1 MFSKAIKREIKW
13 TKVVRCDRHC
23 GRGCWSLL
31 RPVGSSLA
39 ETPSGASAPTSVPC
53 PNVRKPWLESSL
65 EQDNNFDNIWQLNQ
79 SLWFWLIQSRS
90 QNPCFHFYISGG
102 KSEPFSWIPPPKT
115 HLAVCQL
122 CFASLK
128 KLLQRHS
135 EWLGGS
141 SHGPCCCQHGA
152 PFLNT
157 ISPSVAAGSEFN
169 RKWAQSKG
177 HEIVQEKLA
186 NPWKGTWRELV
197 VGYGAWRSLGVG
209 DHHTR

>member
-13 TKVVRCDRHC
+13 TKVVRCERDC

-39 ETPSGASAPTSVPC
+39 ETPSGASAPTSVPR

-65 EQDNNFDNIWQLNQ
+65 ASLEQENNWDFDNILNQ
-79 SLWFWLIQSRS
+79 NLWFWLIQSRS
-90 QNPCFHFYISGG
+90 QNPCFHFYLLVEKVS
-102 KSEPFSWIPPPKT
+102 SSPSPKT

-141 SHGPCCCQHGA
+141 SHRCCKHGA

-157 ISPSVAAGSEFN
+157 ISPSVAAELLSEFN

-186 NPWKGTWRELV
+186 NPRKGTWRELG